1 MGLYNS
7 CPNFLI
13 KRDYFEKIILLICI
27 LSNILF
33 SAQIEELSWQ
43 KGESFLT
50 FLEKNK
56 IPLKLYYDLDKED
69 QELCSEI
76 QSGNRFFSY
85 TEDDGSLTQALIPV
99 SLDIQIHIYKD
110 SSDSYKFQTLP
121 INYNETSEL
130 IAIPITESISND
142 ILKATGDV
150 TIAAL
155 LNSLF
160 SNSSAD
166 FKKMKKGDFIAIEYN
181 QKTYMGKLH
190 GMPEINAAMIQINGK
205 PFYRFR
211 NNKDDKYYDEN
222 GVGFTKTYLF
232 QIPLTY
238 TRISSPFT
246 NKRYHPV
253 LKRYRAHLGTD
264 FAAPTGRNI
273 YAAADGKIEFV
284 GTQSGYGKTI
294 IINHQNGYK
303 TLYAHQ
309 NGFAKGLRQGQMIKK
324 GTHIGYVG
332 STGLSS
338 GPHLHLGM
346 YKNNVAIDA
355 MSVLQKPKFEGLD
368 PKEKPIFLA
377 NTKATISKFNKEIEN
392 DNRTAPTRLDRIS
405 DKSIIN
411 LF

>member
-1 MGLYNS
+1 M
-7 CPNFLI
+7 
-13 KRDYFEKIILLICI
+13 KKIILLICI
-27 LSNILF
+27 LFNTLF

-85 TEDDGSLTQALIPV
+85 TEEDGSLIQALIPV
-99 SLDIQIHIYKD
+99 SLDMQIHIYKD
-110 SSDSYKFQTLP
+110 SSNEYKFQTLP
-121 INYNETSEL
+121 INYTEKSEL

-155 LNSLF
+155 LSSLF
-160 SNSSAD
+160 SNSNAD

-211 NNKDDKYYDEN
+211 NSKDDKYYDEN

-232 QIPLTY
+232 QIPLTF

-273 YAAADGKIEFV
+273 YAASDGKVEFV
-284 GTQSGYGKTI
+284 GTQSGYGKTV

-346 YKNNVAIDA
+346 YKNNVAIDP
-355 MSVLQKPKFEGLD
+355 MSVLQRPKFEGLD

-377 NTKATISKFNKEIEN
+377 NTKAIISKFNNQIEN
-392 DNRTAPTRLDRIS
+392 DNRTTPTRLDRIS
-405 DKSIIN
+405 DRSIIN

>member
-1 MGLYNS
+1 M
-7 CPNFLI
+7 
-13 KRDYFEKIILLICI
+13 KKIILLICI
-27 LSNILF
+27 LFNTLF

-56 IPLKLYYDLDKED
+56 IPLKLYYELDKED

-85 TEDDGSLTQALIPV
+85 TEEDGSLIQALIPV
-99 SLDIQIHIYKD
+99 SLDMQIHIYKD
-110 SSDSYKFQTLP
+110 SSNEYKFQTLP
-121 INYNETSEL
+121 INYTEKSEL
-130 IAIPITESISND
+130 IAIPITESISSD

-150 TIAAL
+150 TIAAI
-155 LNSLF
+155 LNTLF
-160 SNSSAD
+160 SNSNAD

-211 NNKDDKYYDEN
+211 NSKDDKYYDEN

-232 QIPLTY
+232 QIPLTF

-273 YAAADGKIEFV
+273 YAASDGKVEFV
-284 GTQSGYGKTI
+284 GTQSGYGKTV

-346 YKNNVAIDA
+346 YKNNVAIDP
-355 MSVLQKPKFEGLD
+355 MTVLQRPKFEGLD

-377 NTKATISKFNKEIEN
+377 NTKAIISKFNKQIEN
-392 DNRTAPTRLDRIS
+392 DNRTTPTRLDRIS
-405 DKSIIN
+405 DRSIIN

>member
-1 MGLYNS
+1 M
-7 CPNFLI
+7 
-13 KRDYFEKIILLICI
+13 KKIILLICI
-27 LSNILF
+27 LFNTLF

-85 TEDDGSLTQALIPV
+85 TEEDGSLIQALIPV
-99 SLDIQIHIYKD
+99 SLDMQIHIYKD
-110 SSDSYKFQTLP
+110 SSNEYKFQTLP
-121 INYNETSEL
+121 INYTEKSEL

-150 TIAAL
+150 TIAAI
-155 LNSLF
+155 LNTLF
-160 SNSSAD
+160 SNSNAD

-211 NNKDDKYYDEN
+211 NSKDDKYYDEN

-232 QIPLTY
+232 QIPLTF

-273 YAAADGKIEFV
+273 YAASDGKVEFV
-284 GTQSGYGKTI
+284 GTQSGYGKTV

-346 YKNNVAIDA
+346 YKNNVAIDP
-355 MSVLQKPKFEGLD
+355 MTVLQRPKFEGLD

-377 NTKATISKFNKEIEN
+377 NTKAIISKFNKQIEN
-392 DNRTAPTRLDRIS
+392 DYRTTPTRLDRIL
-405 DKSIIN
+405 DRSIIN

>member
-1 MGLYNS
+1 M
-7 CPNFLI
+7 
-13 KRDYFEKIILLICI
+13 KKIILLICI
-27 LSNILF
+27 LFNTLF

-85 TEDDGSLTQALIPV
+85 TEEDGSLIQALIPV
-99 SLDIQIHIYKD
+99 SLDMQIHIYKD
-110 SSDSYKFQTLP
+110 SSNEYKFQTLP
-121 INYNETSEL
+121 INYTEKSEL

-142 ILKATGDV
+142 IQKATGDV

-155 LNSLF
+155 LNTLF
-160 SNSSAD
+160 SNSNAD

-211 NNKDDKYYDEN
+211 NSKDDKYYDEN

-232 QIPLTY
+232 QIPLTF

-273 YAAADGKIEFV
+273 YAASDGKVEFV

-346 YKNNVAIDA
+346 YKNNVAIDP
-355 MSVLQKPKFEGLD
+355 MTVLQRPKFEGLD

-377 NTKATISKFNKEIEN
+377 NTKAIISKFNKQIEN
-392 DNRTAPTRLDRIS
+392 DNRTTPTRLDRIS
-405 DKSIIN
+405 DRSIIN

>member
-1 MGLYNS
+1 M
-7 CPNFLI
+7 
-13 KRDYFEKIILLICI
+13 KKIILLICI
-27 LSNILF
+27 LFNTLF

-85 TEDDGSLTQALIPV
+85 TEEDGSLIQALIPV
-99 SLDIQIHIYKD
+99 SLDMQIHIYKD
-110 SSDSYKFQTLP
+110 SSNEYKFQTLP
-121 INYNETSEL
+121 INYTEKSEL

-142 ILKATGDV
+142 IQKATGDV
-150 TIAAL
+150 TIAAI
-155 LNSLF
+155 LNTLF
-160 SNSSAD
+160 SNSNAD

-211 NNKDDKYYDEN
+211 NSKDDKYYDEN

-232 QIPLTY
+232 QIPLTF
-238 TRISSPFT
+238 TRVSSPFT

-273 YAAADGKIEFV
+273 YSASDGRVEFV
-284 GTQSGYGKTI
+284 GTQSGYGKTV

-346 YKNNVAIDA
+346 YRNNVAIDP
-355 MSVLQKPKFEGLD
+355 MTVLQRPKFEGLD
-368 PKEKPIFLA
+368 PKDKSTFLA
-377 NTKATISKFNKEIEN
+377 NTKGIISKFNKQIEN
-392 DNRTAPTRLDRIS
+392 DSRTTPTRLDRIS
-405 DKSIIN
+405 DRSIIN

>member
-1 MGLYNS
+1 M
-7 CPNFLI
+7 
-13 KRDYFEKIILLICI
+13 KKIILLICI
-27 LSNILF
+27 LFNTLF

-85 TEDDGSLTQALIPV
+85 TEEDGSLIQALIPV
-99 SLDIQIHIYKD
+99 SLDMQIHIYKD
-110 SSDSYKFQTLP
+110 SSNEYKFQTLP
-121 INYNETSEL
+121 INYTEKSEL

-142 ILKATGDV
+142 IQKATGDV

-155 LNSLF
+155 LNTLF
-160 SNSSAD
+160 SNSNAD

-211 NNKDDKYYDEN
+211 NSKDDKYYDEN

-232 QIPLTY
+232 QIPLTF

-273 YAAADGKIEFV
+273 YAASDGKVEFV
-284 GTQSGYGKTI
+284 GTQSGYGKTV

-346 YKNNVAIDA
+346 YKNNVAIDP
-355 MSVLQKPKFEGLD
+355 MTVLQRPKFEGLD

-377 NTKATISKFNKEIEN
+377 NTKAIISKFNYLLQNQLVVKLLN
-392 DNRTAPTRLDRIS
+392 SL
-405 DKSIIN
+405 
-411 LF
+411 

>member
-1 MGLYNS
+1 M
-7 CPNFLI
+7 
-13 KRDYFEKIILLICI
+13 KKIILLICI
-27 LSNILF
+27 LFNTLF

-85 TEDDGSLTQALIPV
+85 TEEDGSLIQALIPV
-99 SLDIQIHIYKD
+99 SLDMQIHIYKD
-110 SSDSYKFQTLP
+110 SSNEYKFQTLP
-121 INYNETSEL
+121 INYTEKSEL

-142 ILKATGDV
+142 IQKATGDV
-150 TIAAL
+150 TIAAI
-155 LNSLF
+155 LNTLF
-160 SNSSAD
+160 SNSNAD

-211 NNKDDKYYDEN
+211 NSKDDKYYDEN

-232 QIPLTY
+232 QIPLTF

-273 YAAADGKIEFV
+273 YAASDGRVEFV
-284 GTQSGYGKTI
+284 GTQSGYGKTV

-346 YKNNVAIDA
+346 YKNNVAIDP
-355 MSVLQKPKFEGLD
+355 MTVLQRPKFEGLD
-368 PKEKPIFLA
+368 PKDKSTFLA
-377 NTKATISKFNKEIEN
+377 NTKGIISKFNKQIEN
-392 DNRTAPTRLDRIS
+392 DNRTTPTRLDRIS
-405 DKSIIN
+405 DRSIIN

>member
-1 MGLYNS
+1 M
-7 CPNFLI
+7 
-13 KRDYFEKIILLICI
+13 KKIILLICI
-27 LSNILF
+27 LFNTLF

-85 TEDDGSLTQALIPV
+85 TEEDGSLIQALIPV
-99 SLDIQIHIYKD
+99 SLDMQIHIYKD
-110 SSDSYKFQTLP
+110 NSNEYKFQTLP
-121 INYNETSEL
+121 INYTEKSEL

-150 TIAAL
+150 TIAAI
-155 LNSLF
+155 LNTLF
-160 SNSSAD
+160 SNSNAD

-211 NNKDDKYYDEN
+211 NSKDDKYYDEN

-232 QIPLTY
+232 QIPLTF

-273 YAAADGKIEFV
+273 YAASDGKVEFV

-346 YKNNVAIDA
+346 YKNNVAIDP
-355 MSVLQKPKFEGLD
+355 MTVLQRPKFEGLD

-377 NTKATISKFNKEIEN
+377 NTKAIISKFNKQIEN
-392 DNRTAPTRLDRIS
+392 DNRTTPTRLDRIS
-405 DKSIIN
+405 DRSIIN

>member
-1 MGLYNS
+1 M
-7 CPNFLI
+7 
-13 KRDYFEKIILLICI
+13 KKIILLICI
-27 LSNILF
+27 LFNTLF

-85 TEDDGSLTQALIPV
+85 TEEDGSLIQALIPV
-99 SLDIQIHIYKD
+99 SLDMQIHIYKD
-110 SSDSYKFQTLP
+110 SSNEYKFQTLP
-121 INYNETSEL
+121 INYTEKSEL

-150 TIAAL
+150 TIAAI
-155 LNSLF
+155 LNTLF
-160 SNSSAD
+160 SNSNAD

-211 NNKDDKYYDEN
+211 NSKDDKYYDEN

-232 QIPLTY
+232 QIPLTF

-273 YAAADGKIEFV
+273 YAASDGKVEFV

-346 YKNNVAIDA
+346 YKNNVAIDP
-355 MSVLQKPKFEGLD
+355 MSVLQRPKFEGLD

-377 NTKATISKFNKEIEN
+377 NTKAIISKFNKQIEN
-392 DNRTAPTRLDRIS
+392 DNRTTPTRLDRIS
-405 DKSIIN
+405 DRSIIN

>member
-1 MGLYNS
+1 M
-7 CPNFLI
+7 
-13 KRDYFEKIILLICI
+13 KKIILLICI
-27 LSNILF
+27 LFNTLF

-85 TEDDGSLTQALIPV
+85 TEEDGSLIQALIPV
-99 SLDIQIHIYKD
+99 SLDMQIHIYKD
-110 SSDSYKFQTLP
+110 SSNEYKFQTLP
-121 INYNETSEL
+121 INYTEKSEL

-142 ILKATGDV
+142 IQKATGDV

-155 LNSLF
+155 LNTLF
-160 SNSSAD
+160 SNSNAD

-211 NNKDDKYYDEN
+211 NSKDDKYYDEN

-232 QIPLTY
+232 QIPLTF
-238 TRISSPFT
+238 TRVSSPFT

-273 YAAADGKIEFV
+273 YAASDGKVEFV
-284 GTQSGYGKTI
+284 GTQSGYGKTV

-346 YKNNVAIDA
+346 YKNNVAIDP
-355 MSVLQKPKFEGLD
+355 MTVLQRPKFEGLD

-377 NTKATISKFNKEIEN
+377 NTKAIISKFNKQIEN
-392 DNRTAPTRLDRIS
+392 DNRTTPTRLDRIS
-405 DKSIIN
+405 DRSIIN

>member
-1 MGLYNS
+1 L
-7 CPNFLI
+7 
-13 KRDYFEKIILLICI
+13 KKIILLICI
-27 LSNILF
+27 LFNTLF

-85 TEDDGSLTQALIPV
+85 TEEDGSLIQALIPV
-99 SLDIQIHIYKD
+99 SLDMQIHIYKD
-110 SSDSYKFQTLP
+110 SSNEYKFQTLP
-121 INYNETSEL
+121 INYTEKSEL

-142 ILKATGDV
+142 IQKATGDV
-150 TIAAL
+150 TIAAI
-155 LNSLF
+155 LNTLF
-160 SNSSAD
+160 SNSNAD

-211 NNKDDKYYDEN
+211 NSKDDKYYDEN

-232 QIPLTY
+232 QIPLTF

-273 YAAADGKIEFV
+273 YAASDGKVEFV
-284 GTQSGYGKTI
+284 GTQSGYGKTV

-346 YKNNVAIDA
+346 YKNNVAIDP
-355 MSVLQKPKFEGLD
+355 MTVLQRPKFEGLD

-377 NTKATISKFNKEIEN
+377 NTKAIISKFNKQIEN
-392 DNRTAPTRLDRIS
+392 DNRTTPTRLDRIS
-405 DKSIIN
+405 DRSIIN

>member
-1 MGLYNS
+1 M
-7 CPNFLI
+7 
-13 KRDYFEKIILLICI
+13 KKIILLICI
-27 LSNILF
+27 LFNTLF

-85 TEDDGSLTQALIPV
+85 TEEDGSLIQALIPV
-99 SLDIQIHIYKD
+99 SLDMQIHIYKD
-110 SSDSYKFQTLP
+110 SSNEYKFQTLP
-121 INYNETSEL
+121 INYTEKSEL

-150 TIAAL
+150 TIAAI
-155 LNSLF
+155 LNTLF
-160 SNSSAD
+160 SNSNAD

-211 NNKDDKYYDEN
+211 NSKDDKYYDEN

-232 QIPLTY
+232 QIPLTF

-273 YAAADGKIEFV
+273 YAASDGKVEFV
-284 GTQSGYGKTI
+284 GTQSGYGKTV

-346 YKNNVAIDA
+346 YKNNVAIDP
-355 MSVLQKPKFEGLD
+355 MSVLQRPKFEGLD

-377 NTKATISKFNKEIEN
+377 NTKAIISKFNKQIEN
-392 DNRTAPTRLDRIS
+392 DNRTTPTRLDRIS
-405 DKSIIN
+405 DRSIIN

>member
-1 MGLYNS
+1 M
-7 CPNFLI
+7 
-13 KRDYFEKIILLICI
+13 KKIILLICI
-27 LSNILF
+27 LFNTLF

-85 TEDDGSLTQALIPV
+85 TEEDGSLIQALIPV
-99 SLDIQIHIYKD
+99 SLDMQIHIYKD
-110 SSDSYKFQTLP
+110 SSNEYKFQTLP
-121 INYNETSEL
+121 INYTEKSEL

-142 ILKATGDV
+142 IQKATGDV

-155 LNSLF
+155 LNTLF
-160 SNSSAD
+160 SNSNAD

-211 NNKDDKYYDEN
+211 NSKDDKYYDEN

-232 QIPLTY
+232 QIPLTF
-238 TRISSPFT
+238 TRVSSPFT

-273 YAAADGKIEFV
+273 YAASDGRVEFV
-284 GTQSGYGKTI
+284 GTQSGYGKTV

-309 NGFAKGLRQGQMIKK
+309 NGFAKGLRQGQIIKK

-346 YKNNVAIDA
+346 YRNNVAIDP
-355 MSVLQKPKFEGLD
+355 MTVLQRPKFEGLD
-368 PKEKPIFLA
+368 PKDKSTFLA
-377 NTKATISKFNKEIEN
+377 NTKAIISKFNKQIEN
-392 DNRTAPTRLDRIS
+392 DDRTTPTRLDRIS
-405 DKSIIN
+405 DRSIIN

>member
-1 MGLYNS
+1 M
-7 CPNFLI
+7 
-13 KRDYFEKIILLICI
+13 KKIILLICI
-27 LSNILF
+27 LFNTLF

-85 TEDDGSLTQALIPV
+85 TEEDGSLIQALIPV
-99 SLDIQIHIYKD
+99 SLDMQIHIYKD
-110 SSDSYKFQTLP
+110 SSNEYKFQTLP
-121 INYNETSEL
+121 INYTEKSEL

-155 LNSLF
+155 LNTLF
-160 SNSSAD
+160 SNSNAD

-211 NNKDDKYYDEN
+211 NSKDDKYYDEN

-232 QIPLTY
+232 QIPLTF

-273 YAAADGKIEFV
+273 YAASDGKVEFV
-284 GTQSGYGKTI
+284 GTQSGYGKTV

-346 YKNNVAIDA
+346 YKNNVAIDP
-355 MSVLQKPKFEGLD
+355 MSVLQRPKFEGLD
-368 PKEKPIFLA
+368 PKDKPIFLA
-377 NTKATISKFNKEIEN
+377 NTKAIISKFNKQIEN
-392 DNRTAPTRLDRIS
+392 DNRTTPTRLDRIS
-405 DKSIIN
+405 DRSIIN

>member
-1 MGLYNS
+1 M
-7 CPNFLI
+7 
-13 KRDYFEKIILLICI
+13 KKIILLICI
-27 LSNILF
+27 LFNTLF

-85 TEDDGSLTQALIPV
+85 TEEDGSLIQALIPV
-99 SLDIQIHIYKD
+99 SLDMQIHIYKD
-110 SSDSYKFQTLP
+110 SSNEYKFQTLP
-121 INYNETSEL
+121 INYTEKSEL

-142 ILKATGDV
+142 IQKATGDV
-150 TIAAL
+150 TIAAI
-155 LNSLF
+155 LNTLF
-160 SNSSAD
+160 SNSNAD

-211 NNKDDKYYDEN
+211 NSKDDKYYDEN

-232 QIPLTY
+232 QIPLTF
-238 TRISSPFT
+238 TRVSSPFT

-273 YAAADGKIEFV
+273 YAASDGKVEFV
-284 GTQSGYGKTI
+284 GTQSGYGKTV

-324 GTHIGYVG
+324 GTHIVYVG

-346 YKNNVAIDA
+346 YKNNVAIDS

-377 NTKATISKFNKEIEN
+377 NTKAIISKFNNQIEN
-392 DNRTAPTRLDRIS
+392 ENRTTPTRLDRIS
-405 DKSIIN
+405 DRSIIN

>member
-1 MGLYNS
+1 M
-7 CPNFLI
+7 
-13 KRDYFEKIILLICI
+13 KKIILLICI
-27 LSNILF
+27 LFNTLF

-85 TEDDGSLTQALIPV
+85 TEEDGSLIQALIPV
-99 SLDIQIHIYKD
+99 SLDMQIHIYKD
-110 SSDSYKFQTLP
+110 SSNEYKFQTLP
-121 INYNETSEL
+121 INYTEKSEL
-130 IAIPITESISND
+130 IAIPITESISSD
-142 ILKATGDV
+142 IQKATGDV

-155 LNSLF
+155 LNTLF
-160 SNSSAD
+160 SNSNAD

-211 NNKDDKYYDEN
+211 NSKDDKYYDEN

-232 QIPLTY
+232 QIPLTF

-273 YAAADGKIEFV
+273 YAASDGKVEFV
-284 GTQSGYGKTI
+284 GTQSGYGKTV

-346 YKNNVAIDA
+346 YKNNVAIDP
-355 MSVLQKPKFEGLD
+355 MSVLQRPKFEGLD

-377 NTKATISKFNKEIEN
+377 NTKAIISKFNNQIEN
-392 DNRTAPTRLDRIS
+392 DNRTTPTRLDRIS
-405 DKSIIN
+405 DRSIIN

>member
-1 MGLYNS
+1 M
-7 CPNFLI
+7 
-13 KRDYFEKIILLICI
+13 KKIILLICI
-27 LSNILF
+27 LFNTLF

-85 TEDDGSLTQALIPV
+85 TEEDGSLIQALIPV
-99 SLDIQIHIYKD
+99 SLDMQIHIYKD
-110 SSDSYKFQTLP
+110 SSNEYKFQTLP
-121 INYNETSEL
+121 INYTEKSEL

-150 TIAAL
+150 TIAAI
-155 LNSLF
+155 LNTLF
-160 SNSSAD
+160 SNSNAD

-211 NNKDDKYYDEN
+211 NSKDDKYYDEN

-232 QIPLTY
+232 QIPLTF

-273 YAAADGKIEFV
+273 YAASDGKVEFV
-284 GTQSGYGKTI
+284 GTQSGYGKTV

-346 YKNNVAIDA
+346 YKNNVAIDP
-355 MSVLQKPKFEGLD
+355 MTVLQRPKFEGLD
-368 PKEKPIFLA
+368 PKDKPIFLA
-377 NTKATISKFNKEIEN
+377 NTKAIISKFNKQIEN
-392 DNRTAPTRLDRIS
+392 DYRTTPTRLDRIS
-405 DKSIIN
+405 DRSIIN

>member
-1 MGLYNS
+1 M
-7 CPNFLI
+7 
-13 KRDYFEKIILLICI
+13 KKIILLICV
-27 LSNILF
+27 LFNTLF

-99 SLDIQIHIYKD
+99 SLDMQIHIYKD
-110 SSDSYKFQTLP
+110 SSNDYKFQTLP
-121 INYNETSEL
+121 INYTENSEL

-150 TIAAL
+150 TIAAIL
-155 LNSLF
+155 SSLF
-160 SNSSAD
+160 SNSNAD

-211 NNKDDKYYDEN
+211 NSKDDKYYDEN

-232 QIPLTY
+232 QIPLTF

-273 YAAADGKIEFV
+273 YAASDGKVEFV
-284 GTQSGYGKTI
+284 GTQSGYGKTV

-309 NGFAKGLRQGQMIKK
+309 NGFAKGIRVGQMIKK

-346 YKNNVAIDA
+346 YKNNVAIDS
-355 MSVLQKPKFEGLD
+355 MTVLQKPKFEGLD

-377 NTKATISKFNKEIEN
+377 NTKAIISKFNNQIEN
-392 DNRTAPTRLDRIS
+392 DNRTTPTRLDRIS
-405 DKSIIN
+405 DRSIIN

>member
-1 MGLYNS
+1 M
-7 CPNFLI
+7 
-13 KRDYFEKIILLICI
+13 KKIILLICI
-27 LSNILF
+27 LFNTLF

-85 TEDDGSLTQALIPV
+85 TEEDGSLIQALIPV
-99 SLDIQIHIYKD
+99 SLDMQIHIYKD
-110 SSDSYKFQTLP
+110 SSNEYKFQTLP
-121 INYNETSEL
+121 INYTEKSEL

-142 ILKATGDV
+142 IQKATGDV
-150 TIAAL
+150 TIAAI
-155 LNSLF
+155 LNTLF
-160 SNSSAD
+160 SNSNAD

-211 NNKDDKYYDEN
+211 NSKDDKYYDEN

-232 QIPLTY
+232 QIPLTF
-238 TRISSPFT
+238 TRVSSPFT

-273 YAAADGKIEFV
+273 YSASDGRVEFV
-284 GTQSGYGKTI
+284 GTQSGYGKTV

-346 YKNNVAIDA
+346 YKNNVAIDP
-355 MSVLQKPKFEGLD
+355 MTVLQRPKFEGLD

-377 NTKATISKFNKEIEN
+377 NTKAIISKFNNQIEN
-392 DNRTAPTRLDRIS
+392 DNRTTPTRLDRIS
-405 DKSIIN
+405 DRSIIN

>member
-1 MGLYNS
+1 M
-7 CPNFLI
+7 
-13 KRDYFEKIILLICI
+13 KKIILLICI
-27 LSNILF
+27 LFNTLF

-85 TEDDGSLTQALIPV
+85 TEEDGSLIQALIPV
-99 SLDIQIHIYKD
+99 SLDMQIHIYKD
-110 SSDSYKFQTLP
+110 SSNEYKFQTLP
-121 INYNETSEL
+121 INYTEKSEL

-155 LNSLF
+155 LNTLF
-160 SNSSAD
+160 SNSNAD

-211 NNKDDKYYDEN
+211 NSKDDKYYDEN

-232 QIPLTY
+232 QIPLTF
-238 TRISSPFT
+238 TRVSSPFT

-273 YAAADGKIEFV
+273 YAASDGRVEFV
-284 GTQSGYGKTI
+284 GTQSGYGKTV

-346 YKNNVAIDA
+346 YRNNVAIDP
-355 MSVLQKPKFEGLD
+355 MTVLQRPKFEGLD

-377 NTKATISKFNKEIEN
+377 NTKGIISKFNKQIEN
-392 DNRTAPTRLDRIS
+392 DSRTTPKRLDRIS
-405 DKSIIN
+405 DRSIIN

>member
-1 MGLYNS
+1 M
-7 CPNFLI
+7 
-13 KRDYFEKIILLICI
+13 KKIILLICI
-27 LSNILF
+27 LFNTLF

-85 TEDDGSLTQALIPV
+85 TEEDGSLIQALIPV
-99 SLDIQIHIYKD
+99 SLDMQIHIYRD
-110 SSDSYKFQTLP
+110 SSNEYKFQTLP
-121 INYNETSEL
+121 INYTEKSEL

-150 TIAAL
+150 TIAAI
-155 LNSLF
+155 LNTLF
-160 SNSSAD
+160 SNSNAD

-211 NNKDDKYYDEN
+211 NSKDDKYYDEN

-232 QIPLTY
+232 QIPLTF
-238 TRISSPFT
+238 TRVSSPFT

-273 YAAADGKIEFV
+273 YAASDGKVEFV
-284 GTQSGYGKTI
+284 GTQSGYGKTV

-346 YKNNVAIDA
+346 YKNNVAIDP
-355 MSVLQKPKFEGLD
+355 MTVLQRPKFEGLD

-377 NTKATISKFNKEIEN
+377 NTKAIISKFNNQIEN
-392 DNRTAPTRLDRIS
+392 ENRTTPTRLDRIS
-405 DKSIIN
+405 DRSIIN

>member
-1 MGLYNS
+1 M
-7 CPNFLI
+7 
-13 KRDYFEKIILLICI
+13 KKIILLICI
-27 LSNILF
+27 LFNTLF

-85 TEDDGSLTQALIPV
+85 TEEDGSLIQALIPV
-99 SLDIQIHIYKD
+99 SLDMQIHIYKD
-110 SSDSYKFQTLP
+110 SSNEYKFQTLP
-121 INYNETSEL
+121 INYTEKSEL

-142 ILKATGDV
+142 IQKATGDV

-155 LNSLF
+155 LSTLF
-160 SNSSAD
+160 SNSNAD

-211 NNKDDKYYDEN
+211 NSKDDKYYDEN

-232 QIPLTY
+232 QIPLTF

-273 YAAADGKIEFV
+273 YAASDGKVEFV
-284 GTQSGYGKTI
+284 GTQSGYGKTV

-346 YKNNVAIDA
+346 YKNNVAIDP
-355 MSVLQKPKFEGLD
+355 MSVLQRPKFEGLD

-377 NTKATISKFNKEIEN
+377 NTKAIISKFNNQIEN
-392 DNRTAPTRLDRIS
+392 DNRTTPTRLDRIS
-405 DKSIIN
+405 DRSIIN

>member
-1 MGLYNS
+1 M
-7 CPNFLI
+7 
-13 KRDYFEKIILLICI
+13 KKIILLICI
-27 LSNILF
+27 LFNTLF

-56 IPLKLYYDLDKED
+56 SPLKLYYDLDKED

-85 TEDDGSLTQALIPV
+85 TEEDGSLIQALIPV
-99 SLDIQIHIYKD
+99 SLDMQIHIYKD
-110 SSDSYKFQTLP
+110 SSNEYKFQTLP
-121 INYNETSEL
+121 INYTEKSEL

-142 ILKATGDV
+142 IQKATGDV
-150 TIAAL
+150 TIAAI
-155 LNSLF
+155 LNTLF
-160 SNSSAD
+160 SNSNAD

-211 NNKDDKYYDEN
+211 NSKDDKYYDEN

-232 QIPLTY
+232 QIPLTF

-273 YAAADGKIEFV
+273 YAASDGKVEFV

-309 NGFAKGLRQGQMIKK
+309 NGFAKGLRHGQMIKK

-346 YKNNVAIDA
+346 YKNNVAIDP
-355 MSVLQKPKFEGLD
+355 MTVLQRPKFEGLD

-377 NTKATISKFNKEIEN
+377 NTKAIISKFNNQIEN
-392 DNRTAPTRLDRIS
+392 DNRTTPTRLDRIS
-405 DKSIIN
+405 DRSIIN

>member
-1 MGLYNS
+1 M
-7 CPNFLI
+7 
-13 KRDYFEKIILLICI
+13 KKIILLICI
-27 LSNILF
+27 LFNTLF

-85 TEDDGSLTQALIPV
+85 TEEDGSLIQALIPV
-99 SLDIQIHIYKD
+99 SLDMQIHIYKD
-110 SSDSYKFQTLP
+110 SSNEYKFQTLP
-121 INYNETSEL
+121 INYTEKSEL

-142 ILKATGDV
+142 IQKATGDV
-150 TIAAL
+150 TIAAIL
-155 LNSLF
+155 SSLF
-160 SNSSAD
+160 SNSNAD

-211 NNKDDKYYDEN
+211 NSKDDKYYDEN

-232 QIPLTY
+232 QIPLTF

-273 YAAADGKIEFV
+273 YAASDGKVEFV
-284 GTQSGYGKTI
+284 GTQSGYGKTV

-346 YKNNVAIDA
+346 YKNNVAIDP
-355 MSVLQKPKFEGLD
+355 MSVLQRPKFEGLD

-377 NTKATISKFNKEIEN
+377 NTKAIISKFNKQIEN
-392 DNRTAPTRLDRIS
+392 DNRTTPTRLDRIS
-405 DKSIIN
+405 DRSIIN

>member
-1 MGLYNS
+1 M
-7 CPNFLI
+7 
-13 KRDYFEKIILLICI
+13 KKIILLICI
-27 LSNILF
+27 LFNTLF

-85 TEDDGSLTQALIPV
+85 TEEDGSLIQALIPV
-99 SLDIQIHIYKD
+99 SLDMQIHIYKD
-110 SSDSYKFQTLP
+110 SSNEYKFQTLP
-121 INYNETSEL
+121 INYTEKSEL

-150 TIAAL
+150 TIAAI
-155 LNSLF
+155 LNTLF
-160 SNSSAD
+160 SNSNAD

-211 NNKDDKYYDEN
+211 NSKDDKYYDEN

-232 QIPLTY
+232 QIPLTF
-238 TRISSPFT
+238 TRVSSPFT

-273 YAAADGKIEFV
+273 YAASDGKVEFV
-284 GTQSGYGKTI
+284 GTQSGYGKTV

-346 YKNNVAIDA
+346 YKNNVAIDP
-355 MSVLQKPKFEGLD
+355 MSVLQRPKFEGLD

-377 NTKATISKFNKEIEN
+377 NTKAIISKFNNQIEN
-392 DNRTAPTRLDRIS
+392 ENRTTPTRLDRIS
-405 DKSIIN
+405 DRSIIN

>member
-1 MGLYNS
+1 M
-7 CPNFLI
+7 
-13 KRDYFEKIILLICI
+13 KKIILLICI
-27 LSNILF
+27 LFNTLF

-85 TEDDGSLTQALIPV
+85 TEEDGSLIQALIPV
-99 SLDIQIHIYKD
+99 SLDMQIHIYKD
-110 SSDSYKFQTLP
+110 SSNEYKFQTLP
-121 INYNETSEL
+121 INYTEKSEL

-142 ILKATGDV
+142 IQKATGDV

-155 LNSLF
+155 LNTLF
-160 SNSSAD
+160 SNSNAD

-211 NNKDDKYYDEN
+211 NSKDDKYYDEN

-232 QIPLTY
+232 QIPLTF

-273 YAAADGKIEFV
+273 YAASDGKVEFV
-284 GTQSGYGKTI
+284 GTQSGYGKTV

-346 YKNNVAIDA
+346 YKNNVAIDP
-355 MSVLQKPKFEGLD
+355 MTVLQRPKFEGLD

-377 NTKATISKFNKEIEN
+377 NTKAIISKFNKQIEN
-392 DNRTAPTRLDRIS
+392 VNRTTPTRLDRIS
-405 DKSIIN
+405 DRSIIN

>member
-1 MGLYNS
+1 M
-7 CPNFLI
+7 
-13 KRDYFEKIILLICI
+13 KKIILLICI
-27 LSNILF
+27 LFNTLF

-76 QSGNRFFSY
+76 QSGNKFFSY
-85 TEDDGSLTQALIPV
+85 TEDDGSLIQALIPV
-99 SLDIQIHIYKD
+99 SLDMQIHIYKD
-110 SSDSYKFQTLP
+110 SSNEYKFQTLP
-121 INYNETSEL
+121 INYTEKSEL

-142 ILKATGDV
+142 IQKATGDV

-155 LNSLF
+155 LNTLF
-160 SNSSAD
+160 SNSNAD

-211 NNKDDKYYDEN
+211 NSKDDKYYDEN

-232 QIPLTY
+232 QIPLTF

-273 YAAADGKIEFV
+273 YAASDGKVEFV
-284 GTQSGYGKTI
+284 GTQSGYGKTV

-346 YKNNVAIDA
+346 YKNNVAIDS

-377 NTKATISKFNKEIEN
+377 NTKAIISKFNNQIEN
-392 DNRTAPTRLDRIS
+392 DNRTTPTRLDRIS
-405 DKSIIN
+405 DRSIIN

>member
-1 MGLYNS
+1 M
-7 CPNFLI
+7 
-13 KRDYFEKIILLICI
+13 KKIILLICV
-27 LSNILF
+27 LFNKLF

-85 TEDDGSLTQALIPV
+85 TEDDGSLIQALIPV
-99 SLDIQIHIYKD
+99 SLDMQIHIYKD
-110 SSDSYKFQTLP
+110 SSNEYKFQTLP
-121 INYNETSEL
+121 INYTEKSEL

-155 LNSLF
+155 LSTLF
-160 SNSSAD
+160 SNSNAD

-211 NNKDDKYYDEN
+211 NSKDDKYYDEN

-232 QIPLTY
+232 QIPLTF

-273 YAAADGKIEFV
+273 YAASDGKVEFV
-284 GTQSGYGKTI
+284 GTQSGYGKTV

-346 YKNNVAIDA
+346 YKNNVAIDP
-355 MSVLQKPKFEGLD
+355 MTVLQRPKFEGLD

-377 NTKATISKFNKEIEN
+377 NTKAIISKFNNQIEN
-392 DNRTAPTRLDRIS
+392 DNRTTPTRLDRIS
-405 DKSIIN
+405 DRSIIN

>member
-1 MGLYNS
+1 M
-7 CPNFLI
+7 
-13 KRDYFEKIILLICI
+13 KKIILLICI
-27 LSNILF
+27 LFNTLF
-33 SAQIEELSWQ
+33 SAQIEELYWQ

-76 QSGNRFFSY
+76 QSGNKFFSY
-85 TEDDGSLTQALIPV
+85 TEEDGSLIQALIPV
-99 SLDIQIHIYKD
+99 SLDMQIHIYKD
-110 SSDSYKFQTLP
+110 SSNEYKFQTLP
-121 INYNETSEL
+121 INYTEKSEL
-130 IAIPITESISND
+130 IAIPITESISSD
-142 ILKATGDV
+142 IQKATGDV
-150 TIAAL
+150 TIAAI
-155 LNSLF
+155 LNTLF
-160 SNSSAD
+160 SNSNAD

-211 NNKDDKYYDEN
+211 NSKDDKYYDEN

-232 QIPLTY
+232 QIPLTF

-273 YAAADGKIEFV
+273 YAASDGKVEFV
-284 GTQSGYGKTI
+284 GTQSGYGKTV

-346 YKNNVAIDA
+346 YKNNVAIDP
-355 MSVLQKPKFEGLD
+355 MSVLQRPKFEGLD

-377 NTKATISKFNKEIEN
+377 NTKAIISKFNNQIEN
-392 DNRTAPTRLDRIS
+392 DNRTTPTRLDRIS
-405 DKSIIN
+405 DRSIIN

>member
-1 MGLYNS
+1 M
-7 CPNFLI
+7 
-13 KRDYFEKIILLICI
+13 KKIILLICI
-27 LSNILF
+27 LFNTLF

-85 TEDDGSLTQALIPV
+85 TEEDGSLIQALIPV
-99 SLDIQIHIYKD
+99 SLDMQIHIYKD
-110 SSDSYKFQTLP
+110 SSNEYKFQTLP
-121 INYNETSEL
+121 INYTEKSEL

-142 ILKATGDV
+142 IQKATGDV

-155 LNSLF
+155 LNTLF
-160 SNSSAD
+160 SNSNAD

-211 NNKDDKYYDEN
+211 NSKDDKYYDEN

-232 QIPLTY
+232 QIPLTF

-273 YAAADGKIEFV
+273 YAASDGKAEFV
-284 GTQSGYGKTI
+284 GTQSGYGKTV

-346 YKNNVAIDA
+346 YKNNVAIDP
-355 MSVLQKPKFEGLD
+355 MTVLQRPKFEGLD

-377 NTKATISKFNKEIEN
+377 NTKAIISKFNNQIEN
-392 DNRTAPTRLDRIS
+392 DNRTTPTRLDRIS
-405 DKSIIN
+405 DRSIIN

>member
-1 MGLYNS
+1 M
-7 CPNFLI
+7 
-13 KRDYFEKIILLICI
+13 KKIILLICI
-27 LSNILF
+27 LFNTLF

-85 TEDDGSLTQALIPV
+85 TEEDGSLIQALIPV
-99 SLDIQIHIYKD
+99 SLDMQIHIYKD
-110 SSDSYKFQTLP
+110 SSNEYKFQTLP
-121 INYNETSEL
+121 INYTEKSEL

-142 ILKATGDV
+142 IQKATGDV

-155 LNSLF
+155 LNPLF
-160 SNSSAD
+160 SNSNAD

-211 NNKDDKYYDEN
+211 NSKDDKYYDEN

-232 QIPLTY
+232 QIPLTF
-238 TRISSPFT
+238 TRVSSPFT

-273 YAAADGKIEFV
+273 YAASDGKVEFV
-284 GTQSGYGKTI
+284 GTQSGYGKTV

-346 YKNNVAIDA
+346 YKNNVAIDP
-355 MSVLQKPKFEGLD
+355 MTVLQRPKFEGLD

-377 NTKATISKFNKEIEN
+377 NTKAIISKFNNQIEN
-392 DNRTAPTRLDRIS
+392 DNRTTPTRLDRIS
-405 DKSIIN
+405 DRSIIN

>member
-1 MGLYNS
+1 M
-7 CPNFLI
+7 
-13 KRDYFEKIILLICI
+13 KKIILLICI
-27 LSNILF
+27 LFNTLF

-85 TEDDGSLTQALIPV
+85 TEEDGSLIQALIPV
-99 SLDIQIHIYKD
+99 SLDMQIHIYKD
-110 SSDSYKFQTLP
+110 SSNEYKFQTLP
-121 INYNETSEL
+121 INYTEKSEL

-155 LNSLF
+155 LNTLF
-160 SNSSAD
+160 SNSNAD

-211 NNKDDKYYDEN
+211 NSKDDKYYDEN

-232 QIPLTY
+232 QIPLTF

-273 YAAADGKIEFV
+273 YAAADGKVEFV

-309 NGFAKGLRQGQMIKK
+309 NGFAKGIRVGQMIKK

-346 YKNNVAIDA
+346 YKNNVAIDS
-355 MSVLQKPKFEGLD
+355 MTVLQKPKFEGLD

-377 NTKATISKFNKEIEN
+377 NTKAIISKFNNQIEN
-392 DNRTAPTRLDRIS
+392 DNRTTPTRLDRIS
-405 DKSIIN
+405 DRSIIN

>member
-1 MGLYNS
+1 M
-7 CPNFLI
+7 
-13 KRDYFEKIILLICI
+13 KKIILLICI
-27 LSNILF
+27 LFNTLF

-85 TEDDGSLTQALIPV
+85 TEEDGSLIQALIPV
-99 SLDIQIHIYKD
+99 SLDMQIHIYKD
-110 SSDSYKFQTLP
+110 SSNEYKFQTLP
-121 INYNETSEL
+121 INYTEKSEL

-142 ILKATGDV
+142 IQKATGDV
-150 TIAAL
+150 TIAAI
-155 LNSLF
+155 LNTLF
-160 SNSSAD
+160 SNSNAD

-211 NNKDDKYYDEN
+211 NSKDDKYYDEN

-232 QIPLTY
+232 QIPLTF
-238 TRISSPFT
+238 TRVSSPFT

-273 YAAADGKIEFV
+273 YAASDGKVEFV

-346 YKNNVAIDA
+346 YKNNVAIDP
-355 MSVLQKPKFEGLD
+355 MTVLQRPKFEGLD

-377 NTKATISKFNKEIEN
+377 NTKAIISKFNKQIEN
-392 DNRTAPTRLDRIS
+392 DDRTTPTRLDRIS
-405 DKSIIN
+405 DRSIIN

>member
-1 MGLYNS
+1 M
-7 CPNFLI
+7 
-13 KRDYFEKIILLICI
+13 KKIILLICI
-27 LSNILF
+27 LFNTLF

-85 TEDDGSLTQALIPV
+85 TEEDGSLIQALIPV
-99 SLDIQIHIYKD
+99 SLDMQIHIYKD
-110 SSDSYKFQTLP
+110 SSNEYKFQTLP
-121 INYNETSEL
+121 INYTEKSEL

-155 LNSLF
+155 LNTLF
-160 SNSSAD
+160 SNSNAD

-211 NNKDDKYYDEN
+211 NSKDDKYYDEN

-232 QIPLTY
+232 QIPLTF

-273 YAAADGKIEFV
+273 YAAADGKVEFV

-309 NGFAKGLRQGQMIKK
+309 NGFAKGIRVGQMIKK

-346 YKNNVAIDA
+346 YKNNVAIDP
-355 MSVLQKPKFEGLD
+355 MSVLQRPKFEGLD

-377 NTKATISKFNKEIEN
+377 NTKAIISKFNNQIEN
-392 DNRTAPTRLDRIS
+392 DNRTTPTRLDRIS
-405 DKSIIN
+405 DRSIIN

>member
-1 MGLYNS
+1 M
-7 CPNFLI
+7 
-13 KRDYFEKIILLICI
+13 KKIILLICI
-27 LSNILF
+27 LFNTLF

-85 TEDDGSLTQALIPV
+85 TEEDGSLIQALIPV
-99 SLDIQIHIYKD
+99 SLDMQIHIYKD
-110 SSDSYKFQTLP
+110 SSNEYKFQTLP
-121 INYNETSEL
+121 INYTEKSEL

-142 ILKATGDV
+142 IQKATGDV

-155 LNSLF
+155 LNTLF
-160 SNSSAD
+160 SNSNAD

-211 NNKDDKYYDEN
+211 NSKDDKYYDEN

-232 QIPLTY
+232 QIPLTF
-238 TRISSPFT
+238 TRVSSPFT

-273 YAAADGKIEFV
+273 YAASDGKVEFV
-284 GTQSGYGKTI
+284 GTQSGYGKTV

-346 YKNNVAIDA
+346 YKNNVAIDP
-355 MSVLQKPKFEGLD
+355 MSVLQRPKFEGLD

-377 NTKATISKFNKEIEN
+377 NTKAIISKFNKQIEN
-392 DNRTAPTRLDRIS
+392 DNRTTPTRLDRIS
-405 DKSIIN
+405 DRSIIN

>member
-1 MGLYNS
+1 M
-7 CPNFLI
+7 
-13 KRDYFEKIILLICI
+13 KKIILLICI
-27 LSNILF
+27 LFNTLF

-85 TEDDGSLTQALIPV
+85 TEEDGSLIQALIPV
-99 SLDIQIHIYKD
+99 SLDMQIHIYKD
-110 SSDSYKFQTLP
+110 SSNEYKFQTLP
-121 INYNETSEL
+121 INYTEKSEL

-142 ILKATGDV
+142 IQKATGDV

-155 LNSLF
+155 LNTLF
-160 SNSSAD
+160 SNSNAD

-211 NNKDDKYYDEN
+211 NSKDDKYYDEN

-232 QIPLTY
+232 QIPLTF

-273 YAAADGKIEFV
+273 YAASDGKVEFV
-284 GTQSGYGKTI
+284 GTQSGYGKTV

-346 YKNNVAIDA
+346 YKNNVAIDP
-355 MSVLQKPKFEGLD
+355 MTVLQRPKFEGLD

-377 NTKATISKFNKEIEN
+377 NTKAIISKFNNQIEN
-392 DNRTAPTRLDRIS
+392 DNRTTPTRLDRIS
-405 DKSIIN
+405 DRSIIN